1 MNNYLEGKEPP
12 SFDILAWSV
21 DGTNLPGTLHGQFL
35 DICENYPLPK
45 RGAMT
50 VLGQPIDL
58 SRIKVET
65 LVTGALTDHLT
76 PWKACYRTTQILGG
90 TSTFVLSAAR

>member
-1 MNNYLEGKEPP
+1 
-12 SFDILAWSV
+12 
-21 DGTNLPGTLHGQFL
+21 
-35 DICENYPLPK
+35 
-45 RGAMT
+45 MT